1 MTTMKTQNELI
12 LNCLKR
18 RRGSWVGLP
27 TLAKASGSLS
37 PATRISNL
45 RKAGHSIENKQERV
59 RRKCGLV
66 TLSAYRLNPPI
77 DDC

>member
-1 MTTMKTQNELI
+1 MKSQNALI
-12 LNCLKR
+12 LQALER
-18 RRGSWVGLP
+18 RPGEWVGLP

-45 RKAGHSIENKQERV
+45 REAGYRIENKQERI

-66 TLSAYRLNPPI
+66 IISSYRLNPPLE
-77 DDC
+77 DEL